1 MYNTTDYY
9 KSIIY
14 NINHHLKV
22 YINDT
27 EIESKYILDC
37 KPTNTLFTNGE
48 IELGSTP
55 SQTIELKLYKSV
67 VPATINK
74 VEIKSGITGE
84 IVPLGVYNID
94 KAPTKD
100 DYTVTLALSDN
111 MTKFEF
117 NYDGSTLIN
126 NNGGKAKIIQ
136 VLQDICSKAGVEL
149 GSTSFLNMNKEI
161 AVYDNTVKARTYLS
175 YISEQAG
182 GFAFIGRDGKL
193 YIKYFKYA
201 PGKIIGQ
208 GNRIEIK
215 NTNNL
220 MAKVI
225 VKGNTLQNKTE
236 STPSLSNASDIITI
250 GNNTNFLPTSPDG
263 WERGSI
269 SSDGSLASSTTRI
282 RTKNFIPI
290 NGLKTYYISINNSGY
305 CVQNIIMYKE
315 DGTAAGYWNTINSAI
330 SGTRGLKINFQS
342 KEYIKIKVVLRNT
355 TSNKSIL
362 PAEIL
367 NIKPKLEQYHIKTE
381 FSEYTEGNTKIYEN
395 KTNLFNYET
404 GLKTS
409 ISGLTNTLDEDG
421 YITTTGEISSNYI
434 HICEDDVTGKLVD
447 GETYT
452 MKHENNNKYV
462 YLQMLARKRDGSGIT
477 YIGGTEKLK
486 VTFKVDKKKYIKY
499 ELIVSSNTKT
509 IWTATSRTIKDRY
522 MLYKGNEDIEFEKCE
537 EKKIL
542 LPIQKELAKVGK
554 YQDCFVKKDNK
565 RYERHYIKKAVF
577 DGSEEGWSVYT
588 QGNMS
593 NYYNNSLLNFKT
605 QEGISNYFKVSNDN
619 SYSNTNTRLV
629 IFNSKSGFGI
639 YTKKSTFESLEAF
652 KNKLSEWNEAGN
664 PLCLYYVLEN
674 PEDIAC
680 TAEQTKILEELE
692 KLEIFKNY
700 SQINSDAG
708 MQVNFTRAE
717 MPFKYFQN
725 FEWGAR
731 YKLSKVRYEDG
742 IRVFEKGDD
751 AGNTLYINPDNMF
764 IVDQEQI
771 DNIYDELKDLE
782 LYSFNG
788 DSIVDPALDIGDI
801 VVIDGK
807 QVLYQGSSQYSG
819 RWKASIS
826 SEIKSKE
833 RQETTAVKKPSQK
846 TINRRVQ
853 SSIDQVNGK
862 IEQLAEETT
871 ENTEKLTKHEQTID
885 SISDKVSN
893 MADLT
898 NSVTGNKTITLE
910 NCIEGDLLE
919 LNIKGN
925 NTAFECLFLN
935 DTLVLSDELYLKGD
949 SEIIVTDEKGN
960 SKIYELGIADV
971 LRKNGEIY
979 DEYIL
984 KEGKAKVIRRINA
997 DGSIKTTTTTENLE
1011 NLSIELK
1018 SGINT
1023 ISIKNYNAEISA
1035 KFAIKSEYSE
1045 IFASKVEMNSSI
1057 EQKADEIDISV
1068 NKKLENYST
1077 TEETNSAIKLESDE
1091 ISAEVIKKVGK
1102 EEFGT
1107 YVQQNYEAVKLAW
1120 NQISEF
1126 IQMMIINNNAS
1137 FAILDNNKKVMMALD
1152 KTGQHFYK
1160 NDGSTIFGEMA
1171 VNKENNDSYI
1181 SFAVEGE
1188 YNQDISNGM
1197 AWGIKTK
1204 SDQKFHPIFYIKNFH
1219 MSEKNSDSS
1228 YGELLLASCNLLFN
1242 GINTGIQSGNIKI
1255 YGDDANNSINFINTD
1270 TDELL
1275 LSISSE
1281 DLVTGNKKIDILD
1294 AISFY
1299 ANSGGTNS
1307 FRIGN
1312 NDSKYVLLDDDGMFS
1327 VVGGDVKLGVPGKEV
1342 TFDLYVKTLASIHGN
1357 LDVNGEIFADNISS
1371 DRRIKKNIKNS
1382 NTCALDIIK
1391 KIKHKEFDKKS
1402 DGKHYKIGYIA
1413 QEMEKI
1419 DPNFVIIKSKTEAT
1433 DERYYINEL
1442 PIIAT
1447 ISKALQEQQEIIEKQ
1462 QKIIEELQIKIQGL
1476 EEKING

>member
-67 VPATINK
+67 VPAIINK
-74 VEIKSGITGE
+74 IEIKSGITGE
-84 IVPLGVYNID
+84 IVPIGVYNVD
-94 KAPTKD
+94 KAPTSD
-100 DYTVTLALSDN
+100 DYTVTLSLADN
-111 MTKFEF
+111 MIKFEF

-136 VLQDICSKAGVEL
+136 VLQDICTKAGVEL

-161 AVYDNTVKARTYLS
+161 AVYDNTVSARTYLS

-182 GFAFIGRDGKL
+182 GFALTGRDGKL
-193 YIKYFKYA
+193 YIKSFKYA

-250 GNNTNFLPTSPDG
+250 GNNTNFLPTSPED

-269 SSDGSLASSTTRI
+269 NSDGSLASSTTRI

-290 NGLKTYYISINNSGY
+290 NGLKTYYISTNNSGY

-315 DGTAAGYWNTINSAI
+315 DGSATDYWSTISSSI

-342 KEYIKIKVVLRNT
+342 KEYTKIKVVLRNT

-367 NIKPKLEQYHIKTE
+367 NIKPKLEQNHIKTE
-381 FSEYTEGNTKIYEN
+381 FSEYTEGNTKIYAN
-395 KTNLFNYET
+395 KTNLFNYEA

-421 YITTTGEISSNYI
+421 YITTTGEITSNYVR
-434 HICEDDVTGKLVD
+434 ICEDDVTGKLED

-452 MKHENNNKYV
+452 IKNENINNFLYP
-462 YLQMLARKRDGSGIT
+462 QMLAIKRDGSGTT
-477 YIGGTEKLK
+477 YITGGGNKK
-486 VTFKVDKKKYIKY
+486 FKVDKKIYIQYK
-499 ELIVSSNTKT
+499 LIIVTTTKT
-509 IWTATSRTIKDRY
+509 NWATTSRTIKDRY
-522 MLYKGNEDIEFEKCE
+522 MLYKGKEDIEFEKCE

-554 YQDCFVKKDNK
+554 YQDCFVKKDEK
-565 RYERHYIKKAVF
+565 WYERHHICHKIFNGNSGNYLGSNNLCYVSIPKSIKESGAYCTHYVYSSLNIGL
-577 DGSEEGWSVYT
+577 GSLK
-588 QGNMS
+588 
-593 NYYNNSLLNFKT
+593 NNEFAIQSK
-605 QEGISNYFKVSNDN
+605 D
-619 SYSNTNTRLV
+619 SYSNSAFYIKNNASTSQEFKDFLKNLYDN
-629 IFNSKSGFGI
+629 NSPIEI
-639 YTKKSTFESLEAF
+639 YY
-652 KNKLSEWNEAGN
+652 
-664 PLCLYYVLEN
+664 PLAT
-674 PEDIAC
+674 PEEIEC

-700 SQINSDAG
+700 SQINSNAE

-717 MPFKYFQN
+717 IPFKYFQN

-742 IRVFEKGDD
+742 IRVFEKGDTT
-751 AGNTLYINPDNMF
+751 GNTLYINPDNMF

-782 LYSFNG
+782 LYSFKG

-807 QVLYQGSSQYSG
+807 QVLYQGSGQYSG
-819 RWKASIS
+819 RWKTSIN

-833 RQETTAVKKPSQK
+833 RQETTVVKKPSQK

-853 SSIDQVNGK
+853 SNIDQVNGK

-925 NTAFECLFLN
+925 NTVFECLFLN

-997 DGSIKTTTTTENLE
+997 DGSIKTTPTTENLE

-1077 TEETNSAIKLESDE
+1077 TEETNSAIKLKSDE
-1091 ISAEVIKKVGK
+1091 ISKEVSKKVGK

-1188 YNQDISNGM
+1188 YNQDTSNGM

-1413 QEMEKI
+1413 QDMEKI
-1419 DPNFVIIKSKTEAT
+1419 DPNFVIIRPKTEET
-1433 DERYYINEL
+1433 EERYYINEL

-1476 EEKING
+1476 EEK

>member
-14 NINHHLKV
+14 NINHYLKV

-67 VPATINK
+67 VPAIINK
-74 VEIKSGITGE
+74 IEIKSGITGE
-84 IVPLGVYNID
+84 IVPIGVYNVD
-94 KAPTKD
+94 KAPTSD
-100 DYTVTLALSDN
+100 DYTVTLSLADN
-111 MTKFEF
+111 MIKFEF

-136 VLQDICSKAGVEL
+136 VLQDICTKAGVEL

-161 AVYDNTVKARTYLS
+161 AVYDNTVSARTYLS

-182 GFAFIGRDGKL
+182 GFALTGRDGKL
-193 YIKYFKYA
+193 YIKSFKYA

-250 GNNTNFLPTSPDG
+250 GNNTNFLPTSPED

-269 SSDGSLASSTTRI
+269 NSDGSLASSTTRI

-290 NGLKTYYISINNSGY
+290 NGLKTYYISTNNSGY

-315 DGTAAGYWNTINSAI
+315 DGSATDYWSTISSSI

-342 KEYIKIKVVLRNT
+342 KEYTKIKVVLRKN

-362 PAEIL
+362 PSEII
-367 NIKPKLEQYHIKTE
+367 NIKPKLEQSSIKTN
-381 FSEYTEGNTKIYEN
+381 FSEHNEGNTKIYVN
-395 KTNLFNYET
+395 KVNLFNYEA
-404 GLKTS
+404 GL
-409 ISGLTNTLDEDG
+409 ISSRNGITNTLDEEG
-421 YITTTGEISSNYI
+421 YITTTGTPTANYVYV
-434 HICEDDVTGKLVD
+434 CEDDVTGKLED
-447 GETYT
+447 GEEYT
-452 MKHENNNKYV
+452 IKNENANSYV
-462 YLQMLARKRDGSGIT
+462 YLQMLATKRDGSGTT
-477 YIGGTEKLK
+477 YIGGTNKTK
-486 VTFKVDKKKYIKY
+486 VSFKVDKKKYIKY
-499 ELIVSSNTKT
+499 TLIVSTVTKT
-509 IWTATSRTIKDRY
+509 IWTTTSRTIKDRY
-522 MLYKGNEDIEFEKCE
+522 MLYRGKENIEFEKCE
-537 EKKIL
+537 EKKII
-542 LPIQKELAKVGK
+542 LPIQKELAKIGE
-554 YQDCFVKKDNK
+554 YRDSFIKKENK
-565 RYERHYIKKAVF
+565 WYEKHYIKKAVF
-577 DGSEEGWSVYT
+577 DGTEDGWSVYT

-605 QEGISNYFKVSNDN
+605 QEGISNYFEVSNDS

-629 IFNSKSGFGI
+629 IFNTKSGFGI
-639 YTKKSTFESLEAF
+639 YTEKSTFESLEAF

-664 PLCLYYVLEN
+664 PLSLYYVLEN
-674 PEDIAC
+674 PEDIEC
-680 TAEQTKILEELE
+680 TNEQTKILEELE

-700 SQINSDAG
+700 SQINSNAE

-717 MPFKYFQN
+717 IPFKYFQN

-742 IRVFEKGDD
+742 IRVFEKGDTT
-751 AGNTLYINPDNMF
+751 GNTLYINPDNMF

-782 LYSFNG
+782 LYSFKG

-807 QVLYQGSSQYSG
+807 QVLYGGSSQYSG
-819 RWKASIS
+819 RWKTSIN

-833 RQETTAVKKPSQK
+833 RQETTVVKKPSQK

-853 SSIDQVNGK
+853 SNIDQVNGK

-898 NSVTGNKTITLE
+898 NSATGNKTITLE

-925 NTAFECLFLN
+925 NAVFECLFLN
-935 DTLVLSDELYLKGD
+935 DALVLSDELYLKGD

-984 KEGKAKVIRRINA
+984 KEGKAKVIRRINE
-997 DGSIKTTTTTENLE
+997 DGSIKATPTTEDLE

-1045 IFASKVEMNSSI
+1045 IFASKIEMNSSI

-1077 TEETNSAIKLESDE
+1077 TEETNSAINLKSDE
-1091 ISAEVIKKVGK
+1091 ITSSVSKTYATKTENSNTLDNAKNYADSQITTAKTEIKQTTDSISTEVGKKVGNDEIISK
-1102 EEFGT
+1102 IN
-1107 YVQQNYEAVKLAW
+1107 QSAEAVGIDANKIEL
-1120 NQISEF
+1120 S
-1126 IQMMIINNNAS
+1126 
-1137 FAILDNNKKVMMALD
+1137 AIDVLN
-1152 KTGQHFYK
+1152 
-1160 NDGSTIFGEMA
+1160 
-1171 VNKENNDSYI
+1171 
-1181 SFAVEGE
+1181 
-1188 YNQDISNGM
+1188 
-1197 AWGIKTK
+1197 
-1204 SDQKFHPIFYIKNFH
+1204 
-1219 MSEKNSDSS
+1219 
-1228 YGELLLASCNLLFN
+1228 LLA
-1242 GINTGIQSGNIKI
+1242 G
-1255 YGDDANNSINFINTD
+1255 NSINLTSQNI
-1270 TDELL
+1270 
-1275 LSISSE
+1275 SISSNYLNIDE
-1281 DLVTGNKKIDILD
+1281 DGNLLLKAPGMNVFRVINPNNQNKSIYMSDQFIGVNTEANDNVVIIGATNSTYGSISLSGNGYTELASNKIKTPVLEQTSLATQKKNIEKMKESAIKILKDIDIYKYNLKNEKD
-1294 AISFY
+1294 
-1299 ANSGGTNS
+1299 TEKKH
-1307 FRIGN
+1307 IGF
-1312 NDSKYVLLDDDGMFS
+1312 VIGDDFNYS
-1327 VVGGDVKLGVPGKEV
+1327 KEV
-1342 TFDLYVKTLASIHGN
+1342 T
-1357 LDVNGEIFADNISS
+1357 GEDNEGVDNYSFTS
-1371 DRRIKKNIKNS
+1371 L
-1382 NTCALDIIK
+1382 CC
-1391 KIKHKEFDKKS
+1391 
-1402 DGKHYKIGYIA
+1402 
-1413 QEMEKI
+1413 
-1419 DPNFVIIKSKTEAT
+1419 
-1433 DERYYINEL
+1433 
-1442 PIIAT
+1442 
-1447 ISKALQEQQEIIEKQ
+1447 KAIQEQQQ
-1462 QKIIEELQIKIQGL
+1462 QIEELKSKVKEM
-1476 EEKING
+1476 EEK

>member
-55 SQTIELKLYKSV
+55 CQTVELKLYKSA
-67 VPATINK
+67 VPTVITK

-94 KAPTKD
+94 KAPSKN

-136 VLQDICSKAGVEL
+136 VLQDICSKAEVEL

-161 AVYDNTVKARTYLS
+161 AVYDNTVSARTYLS

-193 YIKYFKYA
+193 YIKSFKYA

-225 VKGNTLQNKTE
+225 VKGSTLQNKNE

-250 GNNTNFLPTSPDG
+250 GNNTNFLPTSPDD
-263 WERGSI
+263 WECGSI
-269 SSDGSLASSTTRI
+269 NSDGTLVTSTTRI

-315 DGTAAGYWNTINSAI
+315 DGSATDYWSTINSAI
-330 SGTRGLKINFQS
+330 SGTSGLKINFQS
-342 KEYIKIKVVLRNT
+342 KEYTKIKVVLRNT

-367 NIKPKLEQYHIKTE
+367 NIKPKLEQYHTKTE
-381 FSEYTEGNTKIYEN
+381 FSEYTEENTRIYVN
-395 KTNLFNYET
+395 KTNLFNYEA
-404 GLKTS
+404 GLHAS
-409 ISGLTNTLDEDG
+409 SGGLTNTLDEEG
-421 YITTTGEISSNYI
+421 YITTTGAITSNYVRV
-434 HICEDDVTGKLVD
+434 CEDDVTEKLEN
-447 GETYT
+447 GEIYT
-452 MKHENNNKYV
+452 IKNENINNFLYP
-462 YLQMLARKRDGSGIT
+462 QMLAIKRDGSGTT
-477 YIGGTEKLK
+477 YITGRGNRK
-486 VTFKVDKKKYIKY
+486 FKVDKKIYIQYK
-499 ELIVSSNTKT
+499 LVVVTTTKAN
-509 IWTATSRTIKDRY
+509 WTTTNRTIKDRY

-537 EKKIL
+537 EKKII
-542 LPIQKELAKVGK
+542 LPIQKEMLKVGEK
-554 YQDCFVKKDNK
+554 QDYFIKKADEK
-565 RYERHYIKKAVF
+565 WYERHYFSDKTEIDVSKFKLSSTKKLIYASSLLKDKAKIPTKNSDIANIISNIANQSSYENAINGNIDYGIGITNNGTIVIR
-577 DGSEEGWSVYT
+577 DKTCTTLEEYQEKLNSNVE
-588 QGNMS
+588 
-593 NYYNNSLLNFKT
+593 NYYYY
-605 QEGISNYFKVSNDN
+605 E
-619 SYSNTNTRLV
+619 R
-629 IFNSKSGFGI
+629 
-639 YTKKSTFESLEAF
+639 
-652 KNKLSEWNEAGN
+652 NE
-664 PLCLYYVLEN
+664 PIDL
-674 PEDIAC
+674 PC
-680 TAEQTKILEELE
+680 TVEQTKILEELE

-700 SQINSDAG
+700 SQINSNAE

-717 MPFKYFQN
+717 IPFKYFQN
-725 FEWGAR
+725 FEWGAK
-731 YKLSKVRYEDG
+731 YKLSKIRYEDG
-742 IRVFEKGDD
+742 IRVFEKGDTT
-751 AGNTLYINPDNMF
+751 GNTLYINPDNMF

-782 LYSFNG
+782 LYSFKG
-788 DSIVDPALDIGDI
+788 DSIVDPALDICDI

-807 QVLYQGSSQYSG
+807 QVLYYGSGQYAG
-819 RWKASIS
+819 RWKTSIN

-833 RQETTAVKKPSQK
+833 RQETTVVKKPSQK

-853 SSIDQVNGK
+853 SNIDQVNGK

-925 NTAFECLFLN
+925 NTVFECLFLN

-949 SEIIVTDEKGN
+949 SLIVVTDSKGN
-960 SKIYELGIADV
+960 SKEYELGIADV

-997 DGSIKTTTTTENLE
+997 DGSIKTTPTTENLE
-1011 NLSIELK
+1011 NLLIELK
-1018 SGINT
+1018 NGINT

-1045 IFASKVEMNSSI
+1045 IFASKIEMNSSI

-1077 TEETNSAIKLESDE
+1077 TEETNSAINLKSDE
-1091 ISAEVIKKVGK
+1091 ISKEVTKKVGK

-1204 SDQKFHPIFYIKNFH
+1204 SDEKFHPIFYIKNFH

-1402 DGKHYKIGYIA
+1402 DVKHYKIGYIA

-1419 DPNFVIIKSKTEAT
+1419 DPNFVIIKSKTETT

-1447 ISKALQEQQEIIEKQ
+1447 ISKALQEQQ
-1462 QKIIEELQIKIQGL
+1462 KIIEELQIKIQGL

>member
-1 MYNTTDYY
+1 MHNTTDYY

-37 KPTNTLFTNGE
+37 KPTNTLYTNGE

-55 SQTIELKLYKSV
+55 SQTVELKLYKSV
-67 VPATINK
+67 VPAIINK

-100 DYTVTLALSDN
+100 DYTVTLVLSDN

-136 VLQDICSKAGVEL
+136 VLQDICTKAGVEL

-182 GFAFIGRDGKL
+182 GFACIGRDGKL
-193 YIKYFKYA
+193 YIKSFKYA
-201 PGKIIGQ
+201 PGKLIGE
-208 GNRIEIK
+208 GKSVEIK

-220 MAKVI
+220 MVRIAVRGSI
-225 VKGNTLQNKTE
+225 MQN
-236 STPSLSNASDIITI
+236 TPSLSNPSEIITI
-250 GNNTNFLPTSPDG
+250 GNNTNILPTSSED

-269 SSDGSLASSTTRI
+269 NSDGTLASSTTRI
-282 RTKNFIPI
+282 RTKDFIPI
-290 NGLKTYYISINNSGY
+290 NGLKTYYISINNSSY
-305 CVQNIIMYKE
+305 CVQNIVMYKE
-315 DGTAAGYWNTINSAI
+315 DGTANDYWSTISSSV
-330 SGTRGLKINFQS
+330 SGTRGLKLNFGS
-342 KEYIKIKVVLRNT
+342 KEYTKIKVVLRKN

-362 PAEIL
+362 PSEII
-367 NIKPKLEQYHIKTE
+367 NIKPKLEQSSIKTN
-381 FSEYTEGNTKIYEN
+381 FSEHNEGNTKIYVN
-395 KTNLFNYET
+395 KVNLFNYEA
-404 GLKTS
+404 GL
-409 ISGLTNTLDEDG
+409 ISSRNGITNTLDEDG
-421 YITTTGEISSNYI
+421 YITTTGAITSNYVRV
-434 HICEDDVTGKLVD
+434 CEDDVTGKIED
-447 GETYT
+447 GEEYT
-452 MKHENNNKYV
+452 IKNENANSYV
-462 YLQMLARKRDGSGIT
+462 YLQMLATKRDGSGTT
-477 YIGGTEKLK
+477 YIGGTNKTK
-486 VTFKVDKKKYIKY
+486 VSFKVDKKKYIKY
-499 ELIVSSNTKT
+499 TLIVSTVTKT
-509 IWTATSRTIKDRY
+509 IWTTTSRTIKDRY
-522 MLYKGNEDIEFEKCE
+522 MLYRGKENIEFEKCE
-537 EKKIL
+537 EKKII
-542 LPIQKELAKVGK
+542 LPIQKELAKIGE
-554 YQDCFVKKDNK
+554 YRDSFIKKENK
-565 RYERHYIKKAVF
+565 WYEKHYIKKAVF
-577 DGSEEGWSVYT
+577 DGTENGWSVYT

-605 QEGISNYFKVSNDN
+605 QEGISNYFEVSSDI

-629 IFNSKSGFGI
+629 MFNTKSGFGI
-639 YTKKSTFESLEAF
+639 YTEKSTFESLEAF

-664 PLCLYYVLEN
+664 PLCLYYVLKN
-674 PEDIAC
+674 PEDVEC

-700 SQINSDAG
+700 SQINSNAE

-717 MPFKYFQN
+717 IPFKYFQN

-742 IRVFEKGDD
+742 IRVFEKGDTT
-751 AGNTLYINPDNMF
+751 GNTLYINPDNMF

-782 LYSFNG
+782 LYSFKG

-807 QVLYQGSSQYSG
+807 QVLYGGSSQYSG
-819 RWKASIS
+819 RWKTSIN

-833 RQETTAVKKPSQK
+833 RQETTVVKKPSQK

-853 SSIDQVNGK
+853 SNIDQVNGK

-898 NSVTGNKTITLE
+898 NSATGNKTITLE

-925 NTAFECLFLN
+925 NAVFECLFLN
-935 DTLVLSDELYLKGD
+935 DALVLSDELYLKGD

-984 KEGKAKVIRRINA
+984 KEGKAKVIRRINE
-997 DGSIKTTTTTENLE
+997 DGSIKATPTTEDLE

-1045 IFASKVEMNSSI
+1045 IFASKIEMNSSI

-1077 TEETNSAIKLESDE
+1077 TEETNSAINLKSDE
-1091 ISAEVIKKVGK
+1091 INSEVNKKVGK
-1102 EEFGT
+1102 TEIGT
-1107 YVQQNYEAVKLAW
+1107 YIGQNAEAVKLAW

-1160 NDGSTIFGEMA
+1160 SDGSTIFGEMA
-1171 VNKENNDSYI
+1171 VNKENNDNYI

-1204 SDQKFHPIFYIKNFH
+1204 SDSKFHPIFYIKNFH

-1242 GINTGIQSGNIKI
+1242 GINSGIQSGNIKI

-1270 TDELL
+1270 TNELL

-1281 DLVTGNKKIDILD
+1281 DLATGNKKINILD

-1299 ANSGGTNS
+1299 ANAGGTNS

-1312 NDSKYVLLDDDGMFS
+1312 NNNKYVLLDDDGTFS
-1327 VVGGDVKLGVPGKEV
+1327 VFGGDIQLGLTGKEV
-1342 TFDLYVKTLASIHGN
+1342 TFNLHVQNSAFLYGN
-1357 LDVNGEIFADNISS
+1357 LDVEGEIFADNISS

-1382 NTCALDIIK
+1382 STCALDIIK
-1391 KIKHKEFDKKS
+1391 KIKHKEFEKKN
-1402 DGKHYKIGYIA
+1402 DGKHYNIGYIA
-1413 QEMEKI
+1413 QEMEEI
-1419 DPNFVIIKSKTEAT
+1419 DPNFVIIRPKTETA

-1476 EEKING
+1476 EEKINE